1 MQNVRHEIKS
11 ETIYNKFNKLPNATP
26 NLNYD
31 IIYKYILLSKNKH
44 MPGKLVKVY
53 KYKHNTSTRI
63 TLGLLMSIRCRDKRY
78 KQLKLTNPNSPNYE
92 TISID
97 LKMYNGILKT
107 NIRSAKQIY
116 ILIMF

>member
-11 ETIYNKFNKLPNATP
+11 ETIYNKFNKLLNASP

-31 IIYKYILLSKNKH
+31 IIYKEMLLSKNKH
-44 MPGKLVKVY
+44 MPGKLVKFD

-63 TLGLLMSIRCRDKRY
+63 TLGLLMSIRYRDKLY
-78 KQLKLTNPNSPNYE
+78 KQLKLTNPDSPNYE

-97 LKMYNGILKT
+97 LKMYNGILNT
-107 NIRSAKQIY
+107 NIHAAKQIY
-116 ILIMF
+116 ILTMF